1 MFQNIESR
9 VSQCPIDGTV
19 LTTVE
24 YEPGG
29 DCEVGGQFFDFSFT
43 AGTGITRLQCL
54 IWENQSADLYDL
66 KLVDTHTTTLR
77 WDRTPR
83 ITTGL

>member
-24 YEPGG
+24 YEPDG
-29 DCEVGGQFFDFSFT
+29 DCQVGSQFFDFSFT
-43 AGTGITRLQCL
+43 AGTGITRLQTL
-54 IWENQSADLYDL
+54 TWENLAPDMYDL
-66 KLVDTHTTTLR
+66 KLVDTYTTTLR
-77 WDRTPR
+77 WDRPVR
-83 ITTGL
+83 ITQGL

>member
-24 YEPGG
+24 YEPG
-29 DCEVGGQFFDFSFT
+29 DTCEVGSQFFDFSFT
-43 AGTGITRLQCL
+43 AGTGITRLQTL
-54 IWENQSADLYDL
+54 TWENQSDQFYDL
-66 KLVDTHTTTLR
+66 KLVDSYTTTLR
-77 WDRTPR
+77 WDRPVR
-83 ITTGL
+83 ITSGL